1 MEGSVRDDSHLD
13 LLSTTPQD
21 CGPGEGFASE
31 TQAQINDANHIDET
45 HRLLPSKSMTKSAS
59 ERVEAA
65 SVSNM
70 SRQSVRDQNCCA
82 TAQKPGKA
90 FSDVPADSQWT
101 PFVLRWYF
109 IVIPITLCIVFAAV
123 VTILYWVSH
132 KNNGLCS
139 EDSAMPGW
147 KFVPTLIAVVYTQLI
162 VTIIAAVKRTEVF
175 ARMAKPMGKVPV
187 ARYTLLEKSK
197 PWWTTLAHG
206 FQRRRNAGSW
216 SWVVILSCIAYILAM
231 LGISPISAA
240 LLTTKEV
247 QHSKSEAT
255 TQLIPRNGSTIAPRV
270 ERDTYLRTMGAIFQN
285 YSTSPW
291 IQDGF
296 VILPFVSEQTSR
308 NASLWA
314 ARNEGPGT
322 LEMNTTVFRN
332 EFVCSDMKLK
342 RKDIFLRHALDDDE
356 MRQMWRFYLASVLL
370 ESVNGCQLNLTVNTT
385 YNSDPG
391 GSLTTDTIT
400 QDWIYWSDIS
410 HPMFGEVQNPD
421 AVIRLTDD
429 CSANELILL
438 SSPWPFG
445 QNYSSMNQLF
455 SNLTIVAYAC
465 QSHHTMANIPVQ
477 AAATSKGLSVEFD
490 RALFNRTQ
498 VAMNPAD
505 INLRELHDIYTGLDW
520 SLFVPQR
527 AKLMSSYGNN
537 VFGGCSALLG
547 IGYDFNVS
555 KMMAD
560 PDLPARAARLRHRF
574 FAEVMSS
581 TFQHNG
587 SLDKIE
593 TTGVRHVSVRKI
605 LVSGQA
611 ASIIGALL
619 LTSSLVLLVVLL
631 LTQNSSRTLGV
642 QYDPSTVLGL
652 VTWASSE
659 AMVLRDFA
667 KLNFA
672 SRVDLKEGTAGKIY
686 TTQKGRLLEIGV
698 DERIC
703 QGL

>member
-1 MEGSVRDDSHLD
+1 
-13 LLSTTPQD
+13 
-21 CGPGEGFASE
+21 
-31 TQAQINDANHIDET
+31 
-45 HRLLPSKSMTKSAS
+45 
-59 ERVEAA
+59 
-65 SVSNM
+65 
-70 SRQSVRDQNCCA
+70 
-82 TAQKPGKA
+82 
-90 FSDVPADSQWT
+90 
-101 PFVLRWYF
+101 
-109 IVIPITLCIVFAAV
+109 
-123 VTILYWVSH
+123 
-132 KNNGLCS
+132 
-139 EDSAMPGW
+139 
-147 KFVPTLIAVVYTQLI
+147 
-162 VTIIAAVKRTEVF
+162 
-175 ARMAKPMGKVPV
+175 MGKVPV

-296 VILPFVSEQTSR
+296 VILPFASEQTSR

-314 ARNEGPGT
+314 AQNEGPGT

-391 GSLTTDTIT
+391 GSLTTGTIT
-400 QDWIYWSDIS
+400 QDWISWSDIS

-465 QSHHTMANIPVQ
+465 QSHHTMANIP
-477 AAATSKGLSVEFD
+477 
-490 RALFNRTQ
+490 
-498 VAMNPAD
+498 
-505 INLRELHDIYTGLDW
+505 
-520 SLFVPQR
+520 
-527 AKLMSSYGNN
+527 
-537 VFGGCSALLG
+537 
-547 IGYDFNVS
+547 
-555 KMMAD
+555 
-560 PDLPARAARLRHRF
+560 
-574 FAEVMSS
+574 
-581 TFQHNG
+581 
-587 SLDKIE
+587 
-593 TTGVRHVSVRKI
+593 
-605 LVSGQA
+605 
-611 ASIIGALL
+611 
-619 LTSSLVLLVVLL
+619 
-631 LTQNSSRTLGV
+631 
-642 QYDPSTVLGL
+642 
-652 VTWASSE
+652 
-659 AMVLRDFA
+659 
-667 KLNFA
+667 
-672 SRVDLKEGTAGKIY
+672 
-686 TTQKGRLLEIGV
+686 
-698 DERIC
+698 
-703 QGL
+703 